1 MTMSNHRY
9 QPNDPLLIIAKAII
23 WLILGVLA
31 FAGIIVLICIPG
43 VFIFGAEFV
52 DATEIAPLTVD
63 IRALIAL
70 LLAGV
75 AALLYLAWRFFQSM
89 LAIVRS
95 VGEGDPFIPVN
106 ADRLTAMGWI
116 MLAINIAAI
125 PLAIL
130 GTYIASI
137 AGEDAISVD
146 AGVDFG
152 GIVLVLT
159 LFILARVFRHG
170 TTMRADL
177 EGTV

>member
-1 MTMSNHRY
+1 
-9 QPNDPLLIIAKAII
+9 
-23 WLILGVLA
+23 
-31 FAGIIVLICIPG
+31 
-43 VFIFGAEFV
+43 
-52 DATEIAPLTVD
+52 
-63 IRALIAL
+63 
-70 LLAGV
+70 
-75 AALLYLAWRFFQSM
+75 M

-95 VGEGDPFIPVN
+95 VGEGDPFIPAN

-170 TTMRADL
+170 TAMRADL